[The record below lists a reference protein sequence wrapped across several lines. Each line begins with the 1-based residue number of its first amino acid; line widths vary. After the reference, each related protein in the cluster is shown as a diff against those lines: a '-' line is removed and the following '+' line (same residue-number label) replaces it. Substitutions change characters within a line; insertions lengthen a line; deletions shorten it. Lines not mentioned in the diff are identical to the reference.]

1 MKQMSLP
8 RQLLL
13 FMSTCAVMTLIVSC
27 LFYWQQMT
35 ALRES
40 AALTHAA
47 LNELNGA
54 NQLQEEISSIQRG
67 LQSVLREKDPD
78 EIEKVVVAIDVRQ
91 KNALQ
96 YITKAKGRAVL
107 LQSKFTVLAASQ
119 KSVLEAFLLG
129 NGGLAYDRLN
139 GEYTQRFNEISDE
152 IRNYYTSVQKETET
166 LLAAAQEKRRVAMLW
181 LSAIVGVIVLAL
193 FFAGWRLKCFI
204 AGQMQGISDLL
215 ANSSQE
221 LDESS
226 HKVSNASRSVAEGA
240 TQQAASL
247 QETSASMEE
256 MLGMTRRNANSA
268 EQAKQIAGNGR
279 MAAEKAARDVNS
291 MTEALHAIARSSQE
305 LRLAMDKISS
315 SSSAITQ
322 IMKTIDEI
330 AFQTNIL
337 SINAAVEAARAG
349 ESGAGFAVVADE
361 VRALARRSADAAK
374 ETAQMIKESSDSS
387 HHGMD
392 VTEKVSA
399 DLQNINKTAEMVNDS
414 LLAIVEQVRQVDEIV
429 GEISGACQ
437 KQNLGIEQVN
447 SALSAMDQVTQS
459 NAAGAE
465 ESAAATEELKAQAG
479 DINCVAVRLQ
489 VLVQGEGKD
498 RRSVAAKSE
507 PPSVPAPST
516 AAVDWSSD
524 RSRESAAEVVRQ

>member
-1 MKQMSLP
+1 MKRISLP

-13 FMSTCAVMTLIVSC
+13 FMSTCAAMTLVVSC
-27 LFYWQQMT
+27 LFYWQQMQ

-40 AALTHAA
+40 AALTRAA
-47 LNELNGA
+47 LTELSGA
-54 NQLQEEISSIQRG
+54 NRLQEEISGIQRG
-67 LQSVLREKDPD
+67 LQVVLREKDPD
-78 EIEKVVVAIDVRQ
+78 VIEKVVADVEVRQ

-96 YITKAKGRAVL
+96 HIAKAGARAAL
-107 LQSKFTVLAASQ
+107 LQSKFAVLVTNQ

-129 NGGLAYDRLN
+129 NNGLAYERLN
-139 GEYTQRFNEISDE
+139 GEYTQKFNEISDE
-152 IRNYYTSVQKETET
+152 IRNYYVSVQKETET
-166 LLAAAQEKRRVAMLW
+166 QLAAAQEKRREAMLG
-181 LSAIVGVIVLAL
+181 LSGIVGVIVLAL

-204 AGQMQGISDLL
+204 AGQLQGISDLL

-256 MLGMTRRNANSA
+256 MLGMTRRNATSA
-268 EQAKQIAGNGR
+268 EQAKQMAGEGR

-291 MTEALHAIARSSQE
+291 MTEALHAIAHSSQE

-387 HHGMD
+387 HRGMD
-392 VTEKVSA
+392 VTEKVSD
-399 DLQNINKTAEMVNDS
+399 DLANINKTAEMVNAS

-429 GEISGACQ
+429 GEISSACQ
-437 KQNLGIEQVN
+437 KQNLGIGQVN
-447 SALSAMDQVTQS
+447 GALSAMDQVTQA

-465 ESAAATEELKAQAG
+465 ESAAATEELRAQAG
-479 DINCVAVRLQ
+479 DINGVAVRLQ
-489 VLVQGEGKD
+489 VLVKGEGKLGA
-498 RRSVAAKSE
+498 SVKVSPKSSS
-507 PPSVPAPST
+507 PPST

-524 RSRESAAEVVRQ
+524 RSRQTMVKA

>member
-1 MKQMSLP
+1 MSVP

-13 FMSTCAVMTLIVSC
+13 FMSTCAVMTFIVSC

-40 AALTHAA
+40 AALTRTA
-47 LNELNGA
+47 LIELSGA
-54 NQLQEEISSIQRG
+54 NRLQEEISGIQRG
-67 LQSVLREKDPD
+67 LQTVLREKDPD
-78 EIEKVVVAIDVRQ
+78 VIEKVVADVEARQ
-91 KNALQ
+91 KKALK
-96 YITKAKGRAVL
+96 YIADAGSRATL
-107 LQSKFTVLAASQ
+107 LQSKFAKLVTTQ

-152 IRNYYTSVQKETET
+152 IANYYVSVQKETEAQ
-166 LLAAAQEKRRVAMLW
+166 LDAAQAKRRTAMLW
-181 LSAIVGVIVLAL
+181 LSGVVGLIVAGLS
-193 FFAGWRLKCFI
+193 FAGWRLKEFI
-204 AGQMQGISDLL
+204 AGQLQGISDLL
-215 ANSSQE
+215 AGSSQE

-256 MLGMTRRNANSA
+256 MMGMTRRNADSA
-268 EQAKQIAGNGR
+268 EQAKKMAGHGR
-279 MAAEKAARDVNS
+279 SAAEKAALDIAS
-291 MTEALHAIARSSQE
+291 MTEALHAIANSSQE
-305 LRLAMDKISS
+305 LRQAMDKINS

-387 HHGMD
+387 HRGMD
-392 VTEKVSA
+392 VTEKVSG
-399 DLQNINKTAEMVNDS
+399 DLLNINKTAEQVNAS
-414 LLAIVEQVRQVDEIV
+414 LKAIVGQVRQVDEIV
-429 GEISGACQ
+429 GEISSACQ
-437 KQNLGIEQVN
+437 KQNLGIGQVN

-465 ESAAATEELKAQAG
+465 ESAAATEELRAQAG
-479 DINCVAVRLQ
+479 DIKSVAVRLQ
-489 VLVQGEGKD
+489 VLVKGEQAIGGAVKT
-498 RRSVAAKSE
+498 
-507 PPSVPAPST
+507 PSVSVTTPAT
-516 AAVDWSSD
+516 AAMNWSGA
-524 RSRESAAEVVRQ
+524 RSGRAVADPARQ